1 MRTREHGSQLLLQKF
16 TQGIKKNK
24 VLDIPLSKSTVTK
37 DKLLWPYAQ
46 SRSYMLSKDINFCI
60 RKWKIETTLT
70 GQVIQHLELWIWMTK
85 FLVWNKSSKI
95 VSQMWICINECVV
108 QLYVITN
115 KWFSD
120 SISLKNLLIEI
131 V

>member
-1 MRTREHGSQLLLQKF
+1 MRTREHGSQLFLQKF

-46 SRSYMLSKDINFCI
+46 SRSYMLSKDINICI

-70 GQVIQHLELWIWMTK
+70 RT
-85 FLVWNKSSKI
+85 SDPTPR
-95 VSQMWICINECVV
+95 VV
-108 QLYVITN
+108 DMDDQI
-115 KWFSD
+115 FG
-120 SISLKNLLIEI
+120 LK
-131 V
+131 